1 MLPWSDFNDRINGL
15 KNALSS
21 AMSAGLGEH
30 KFSSFTKVLGQSL
43 YDSVK
48 NSLIKA
54 FSESALYQGM
64 IEKFIRAEDFQA
76 QLEKAGNFKEALRIA
91 DGIMKK
97 FGYELEANGLG
108 GFDGIN
114 NIRREE
120 DTQLGNAYYT
130 DKAANVNINVTN
142 NFYAEVYGVDDLD
155 TRIAKGTESGIK
167 NWLNRPNG
175 SN

>member
-1 MLPWSDFNDRINGL
+1 MLPWSDFNDRINDL

-21 AMSAGLGEH
+21 AMNAGLEEH
-30 KFSSFTKVLGQSL
+30 KFSSFTKALGQSL

-48 NSLIKA
+48 NSLVKA

-64 IEKFIRAEDFQA
+64 IEKFIRAENFQA
-76 QLEKAGNFKEALRIA
+76 QLEKAGNFKDVLGIA

-97 FGYELEANGLG
+97 FSYELEAAGFG
-108 GFDGIN
+108 GFDAIN

-130 DKAANVNINVTN
+130 DKAANVNMTFNITHNGD
-142 NFYAEVYGVDDLD
+142 VYGIEDLNGKI
-155 TRIAKGTESGIK
+155 RRMWTECWEEQRK
-167 NWLNRPNG
+167 KPNG